1 MTEKRSATVARKT
14 KETDISLD
22 LTLDG
27 SGTSN
32 IHTGIGFFDHT
43 LILLTKHGLFDLT
56 LRCEGDLTVDAHHT
70 VEDVGIC
77 LGKAFADALGDKAGI
92 ARYGVGYVPMDEA
105 LVRAVVDL
113 SGRAYIVCVL
123 NVREERIG
131 DFPTSL
137 CIEFF
142 RAFADNGRLNLQID
156 QIRGENGHHIIEAAF
171 KAVALSLREAVRRDE
186 RVVGVPSTKGILS

>member
-14 KETDISLD
+14 KETDISLE

-27 SGTSN
+27 SGRAD

-43 LILLTKHGLFDLT
+43 LILLTRHGLFDLT

-77 LGKAFADALGDKAGI
+77 LGKAFADALGDKTGI
-92 ARYGVGYVPMDEA
+92 ARYGVGYVPMDET

-113 SGRAYIVCVL
+113 SGRAYTVCIL
-123 NVREERIG
+123 NIREERIG

-137 CIEFF
+137 CAEFF
-142 RAFADNGRLNLQID
+142 RAFADNGRMNLQID
-156 QIRGENGHHIIEAAF
+156 QIRGENGHHIIEATF
-171 KAVALSLREAVRRDE
+171 KAVALSLREAVKRDE
-186 RVVGVPSTKGILS
+186 RVVGVPSTKGML